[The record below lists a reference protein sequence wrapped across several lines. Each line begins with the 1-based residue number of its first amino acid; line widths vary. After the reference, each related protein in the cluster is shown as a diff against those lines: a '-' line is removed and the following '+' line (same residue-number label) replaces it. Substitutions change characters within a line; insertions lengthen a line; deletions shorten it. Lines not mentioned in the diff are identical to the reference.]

1 MTTMISSTTC
11 CMGREQS
18 RWMER
23 VKRELENGR
32 ECSLLKPGERIF
44 FSQLKE
50 SDTCKSAK
58 TGTAEHTHR
67 SPVSRAASFN
77 LPFLRPLLGSLSA
90 THLPYPRV
98 FWFEAYGSKGIQ
110 NCQKQIILFAKQM
123 ILFSSL
129 IFSTDD
135 LFRRGIFVGLS
146 SPHLPQQWSCFR

>member
-1 MTTMISSTTC
+1 
-11 CMGREQS
+11 
-18 RWMER
+18 MER

-77 LPFLRPLLGSLSA
+77 LF
-90 THLPYPRV
+90 
-98 FWFEAYGSKGIQ
+98 
-110 NCQKQIILFAKQM
+110 QI
-123 ILFSSL
+123 